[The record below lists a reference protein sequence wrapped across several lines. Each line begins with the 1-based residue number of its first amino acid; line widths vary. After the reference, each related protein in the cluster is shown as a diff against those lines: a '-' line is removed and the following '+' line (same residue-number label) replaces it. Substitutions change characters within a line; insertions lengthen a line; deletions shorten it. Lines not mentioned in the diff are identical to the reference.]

1 MYHEEKYIL
10 PSLFADDTLSASD
23 ISTVIIKMKRLNDL
37 KKKYQN
43 SIKTRKDG
51 KLFYIY
57 VNRKQIS
64 SSTEEGLYEKL
75 YELEYGRLTYS
86 INDIFKE
93 FMCWKRDYTS
103 SSPKTLREYTILW
116 NNTIQNTLVT
126 KKPICELTRKDFLEY
141 FRIITKDRNLTR
153 KQFNNIKSVLNGI
166 MNYAMEQ
173 DIISHNPIKDIDCKQ
188 FSYKPINRK
197 NEVITIEERQKLLE
211 YLENDYSICSLAIQ
225 FDFCMV
231 LRIGE
236 LLALKW
242 SDIEGEYI
250 HIQRQ
255 RLIDNEMN
263 DDLTFTSRN
272 YNNAEHVKGYT
283 EQGFRYMPLTSKA
296 KNILLKAKE
305 LNPNGEYIFMNNG
318 RQISYDAFN
327 RKLKKACSKVSIS
340 SYSSH
345 KIRFSSASILYENG
359 MPLTS
364 LQGLLGHTT
373 TAMTLH
379 YIRPVTPLEKTT
391 EIMCNSLG

>member
-1 MYHEEKYIL
+1 MYHEEKNIL

-23 ISTVIIKMKRLNDL
+23 ISTVIIKMKRFNDL

-57 VNRKQIS
+57 INRKQIS
-64 SSTEEGLYEKL
+64 SSTEKGLYEKL
-75 YELEYGRLTYS
+75 YELEYGRLSYS
-86 INDIFKE
+86 INDIFTE
-93 FMCWKRDYTS
+93 YMCWKRDFTS

-173 DIISHNPIKDIDCKQ
+173 DIVSHNPIKDIDCKQ

-211 YLENDYSICSLAIQ
+211 YLEKDISICSLAIQ

-250 HIQRQ
+250 HVQRQ

-305 LNPNGEYIFMNNG
+305 LNPYGEYIFMNNG

-327 RKLKKACSKVSIS
+327 RKLKKACSKVNIS

-391 EIMCNSLG
+391 EIMCKSLG